1 MDGDELAKLRKL
13 TGQLHKLTYET
24 AKADM
29 VAELPHEQQLFARAM
44 QEHMHL
50 KHVHN
55 ALEFADLQEG
65 APYEIEFEGDAVSPL
80 AQSGCHQF
88 YGSATIDRLLLV
100 LWSRSRA
107 RRILSALS
115 QARRRR

>member
-1 MDGDELAKLRKL
+1 VHEAKLRKL

>member
-13 TGQLHKLTYET
+13 TGQLHELTYET

-50 KHVHN
+50 KHIHN
-55 ALEFADLQEG
+55 APEFADLREG
-65 APYEIEFEGDAVSPL
+65 ARYEIELEGDAVSPL
-80 AQSGCHQF
+80 AESGWRQF
-88 YGSATIDRLLLV
+88 YGSQQSTGFSLFPT
-100 LWSRSRA
+100 SGN
-107 RRILSALS
+107 
-115 QARRRR
+115 